1 MTPHRLALML
11 CLVAMVLPAG
21 LRAEDEAPAL
31 TLPSYSV
38 ELGRAARRGD
48 AQAQYDLAVA
58 LDCGCGVRRDA
69 AAALDWLLKAA
80 AQGHVGAQAALGWKY
95 MSGSGAPQDDA
106 LAVAWLRRAAEGG
119 NTSAQNNLGI
129 VYAEGRGVAAD
140 AAAAEQWFRRAAERG
155 AEDAQRNLEALLA
168 GEPRALRPAMQP
180 TERRL

>member
-1 MTPHRLALML
+1 MTPHRVVLLL
-11 CLVAMVLPAG
+11 CLVATMLPAG
-21 LRAEDEAPAL
+21 SRAVDEAPAA

-80 AQGHVGAQAALGWKY
+80 AQGHVNAQAALGWKY

-129 VYAEGRGVAAD
+129 AYAEGRGVAAD
-140 AAAAEQWFRRAAERG
+140 PAAAEQWFRRAAGRG
-155 AEDAQRNLEALLA
+155 AEDAQRNLDALLA
-168 GEPRALRPAMQP
+168 GDRRGLQPAMQP
-180 TERRL
+180 PPRRL